1 MVSSAVTVLIR
12 HGRLC
17 CLRSHNR
24 NPLNKLFVGLACL
37 LVVVVV
43 AVVVVAVVVVVVFS
57 TDRF

>member
-17 CLRSHNR
+17 CLRSHKR

-37 LVVVVV
+37 LDVVVVVV
-43 AVVVVAVVVVVVFS
+43 AVVVVGFS
-57 TDRF
+57 ADRF